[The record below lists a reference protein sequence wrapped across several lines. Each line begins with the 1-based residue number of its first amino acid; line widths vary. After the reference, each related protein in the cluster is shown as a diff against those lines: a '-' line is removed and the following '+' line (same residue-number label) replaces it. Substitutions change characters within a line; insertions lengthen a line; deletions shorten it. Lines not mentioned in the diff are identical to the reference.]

1 MKKKSTNTEQAL
13 TIAVVGL
20 IALTAIN
27 FGADW
32 IFRGQQIEIN
42 GNFIEINRGFIA
54 MHNNTN
60 TITGALSVV
69 VMDLNEKMEKVLD
82 ELFDRIW
89 EDLEQT

>member
-1 MKKKSTNTEQAL
+1 MTNTEQAL
-13 TIAVVGL
+13 IIAVVGL
-20 IALTAIN
+20 IGLTAIN
-27 FGADW
+27 FGGDW
-32 IFRGQQIEIN
+32 VFRGAQIEIN
-42 GNFIEINRGFIA
+42 SNLIEVDRSFIA

>member
-1 MKKKSTNTEQAL
+1 MTNTEQAL
-13 TIAVVGL
+13 IIAVVGL
-20 IALTAIN
+20 VALTALN

-32 IFRGQQIEIN
+32 IFRGAQIEIN
-42 GNFIEINRGFIA
+42 NGFIEINNNFIL

-60 TITGALSVV
+60 IITGALSVV
-69 VMDLNEKMEKVLD
+69 VMDLNEKVEVILD

>member
-1 MKKKSTNTEQAL
+1 MTNTEQAL

-20 IALTAIN
+20 ISLTALN

-42 GNFIEINRGFIA
+42 SNFIEVDRSFIA

-60 TITGALSVV
+60 IITGALSVV
-69 VMDLNEKMEKVLD
+69 VMDLNEKVEIILD
-82 ELFDRIW
+82 ELFDKIW
-89 EDLEQT
+89 EDLESS

>member
-1 MKKKSTNTEQAL
+1 MTKATTQDYL
-13 TIAVVGL
+13 VVAVILLLGFSVL
-20 IALTAIN
+20 N
-27 FGADW
+27 FSADW
-32 IFRGQQIEIN
+32 IFRSQQIEMNEGFLKIN
-42 GNFIEINRGFIA
+42 ENFIL

-69 VMDLNEKMEKVLD
+69 VIDLNEKMEKVLD

>member
-1 MKKKSTNTEQAL
+1 MTNTEQAL
-13 TIAVVGL
+13 IIVVVGL
-20 IALTAIN
+20 VALTALN

-42 GNFIEINRGFIA
+42 NNFIEVDRSFIA

-60 TITGALSVV
+60 IITGALSVV

>member
-1 MKKKSTNTEQAL
+1 MNNREQVL
-13 TIAVVGL
+13 TITVVGL
-20 IALTAIN
+20 IGLTAIN
-27 FGADW
+27 FGGDW
-32 IFRGQQIEIN
+32 VFRGQQIEIN
-42 GNFIEINRGFIA
+42 SNFIEINSDFLA

>member
-1 MKKKSTNTEQAL
+1 MNNRDQVL
-13 TIAVVGL
+13 TITVVGL

-27 FGADW
+27 FGGDW
-32 IFRGQQIEIN
+32 LFRGQQIEIN
-42 GNFIEINRGFIA
+42 GNFVEINRGFIT

-89 EDLEQT
+89 EDLAQT